1 MILIRKFLVYYSI
14 PVQVNLDEIVEFMS
28 GIGFVP
34 NFLYSKLNDIRMLV
48 INRVV
53 MFYVNKKLLLT
64 TVPVPI
70 FSKGCGHVIQYRY
83 TYSSVGEPKMFNFYC
98 IGTVPAVQLYLFP
111 LISAP
116 LPTLLLLLNIF
127 FNKLNY

>member
-34 NFLYSKLNDIRMLV
+34 NFLYSKLNYIRMLV

-70 FSKGCGHVIQYRY
+70 YSVKGAD
-83 TYSSVGEPKMFNFYC
+83 T
-98 IGTVPAVQLYLFP
+98 LYNTGIHILVLGSLKC
-111 LISAP
+111 LIS
-116 LPTLLLLLNIF
+116 TV
-127 FNKLNY
+127 